1 MIEIRIPLIVASLAG
16 TLLMAGCGGSSGRAP
31 SPPIIDPETPRTVTE
46 VVMDEIDQNTSETAE
61 PIELNDLPVEDD
73 RSETGEPS
81 QV

>member
-16 TLLMAGCGGSSGRAP
+16 TLLVAGCGRCCRRN
-31 SPPIIDPETPRTVTE
+31 PETPRTVTE
-46 VVMDEIDQNTSETAE
+46 VVMDEIDLNTSETAE

>member
-1 MIEIRIPLIVASLAG
+1 MIEIRIPLVVASLAG
-16 TLLMAGCGGSSGRAP
+16 ALLMAGCGGSSGRN
-31 SPPIIDPETPRTVTE
+31 PETPRTVTE
-46 VVMDEIDQNTSETAE
+46 VVMDEIDLNTSETAE